1 MTSHKLEEITV
12 TNKPKSLTLR
22 TLNVYSKAG
31 KLVYSQ
37 IFHNGLNV
45 IRSDDNSKGKSTI
58 CDFIFYLLGGTV
70 EKWSGAAKSCEF
82 VVADFLISDAHIT
95 LRRYLPSLEL
105 PSPGIE
111 FFWGRLSLATKSM
124 AGWERHPW
132 KRSSQTESFS
142 QVLFRLLEIPSTKT
156 ERDSNITMHELLRL
170 MYADQETSP
179 DKIFRDQQFNNA
191 ETRQTIAEL
200 LLGYDDLQLHELR
213 QELRDLEGRKG
224 KAESALT
231 AIKSILDSAY
241 PELRLSDFSKLELD
255 MVKQLDDLRSAAT
268 SALQTTELKKSEIN
282 AARKKSEKS
291 LSALSGEYATASSRL
306 NKARKDA
313 VALSEDIQ
321 DSQHF
326 VSSLTRKMEA
336 LREAQASMAV
346 LGNIHF
352 ERCPSCLAE
361 VRSLNAIEENI
372 SCLLCH
378 SPLLAGEIATRR
390 LRLQHEVANQ
400 IKESKALLVE
410 KEMASQRI
418 RSEIEKLEVNITA
431 IRKHYDSL
439 AQGPSSIDQLLKE
452 IYTKIGYTEKKI
464 EDIQEK
470 RRLSERIEALDNE
483 IAEIK
488 SQIERITFKI
498 SSVTALRA
506 TRKQQVE
513 ELLSSLTLHILH
525 KDIKSDDNV
534 ERASAIEFDFLKD
547 RLILDGSITARL
559 SASTTAFM
567 KSAFYCALF
576 LTSLDDDK
584 VRLPRFM
591 LIDSIEDKGIVP
603 ERVHNL
609 HKILIEEIA
618 ARNGRGQLIITTS
631 IPNDI
636 INTGGIGVGP
646 IYTEKVMTLNFDG
659 VPMATES
666 ERTDDPQMKPA
677 DPSAP
682 V

>member
-1 MTSHKLEEITV
+1 MTSLRIEDSTRTTKPTTLE
-12 TNKPKSLTLR
+12 LR
-22 TLNVYSKAG
+22 LLNVYSRAG
-31 KLVYSQ
+31 KLVYSER
-37 IFHNGLNV
+37 FHGGLNV

-82 VVADFLISDAHIT
+82 LVAEFAISDARVT

-105 PSPGIE
+105 PSPGID
-111 FFWGRLSLATKSM
+111 FFWGRLSLATKSI

-142 QVLFRLLEIPSTKT
+142 QVLFRILGIPSTKT

-191 ETRQTIAEL
+191 ETRQTIGEL

-224 KAESALT
+224 KTESALT

-241 PELRLSDFSKLELD
+241 PEIRLSDFSRLESD
-255 MVKQLDDLRSAAT
+255 MVKQLDNLRSAAT
-268 SALQTTELKKSEIN
+268 SALQAAELKKTEIN
-282 AARKKSEKS
+282 AARKRSEKS
-291 LSALSGEYATASSRL
+291 LSALSSEYAAASSRL

-313 VALSEDIQ
+313 VALGEDIQ

-326 VSSLTRKMEA
+326 ISSLTRKMEA
-336 LREAQASMAV
+336 LKEAQASIAL

-361 VRSLNAIEENI
+361 IRSHGENEGHT

-400 IKESKALLVE
+400 IKESKALLAE

-418 RSEIEKLEVNITA
+418 RSEIERLEVNITA
-431 IRKHYDSL
+431 IRKNYDSL
-439 AQGPSSIDQLLKE
+439 VQGPSSFDQQLKE

-470 RRLSERIEALDNE
+470 RRLSERINDLDKE
-483 IAEIK
+483 ISDIK
-488 SQIERITFKI
+488 LQIEQIYSRI
-498 SSVTALRA
+498 SSVTANRA
-506 TRKQQVE
+506 ARKQRIE
-513 ELLSSLTLHILH
+513 DLLSSLVLRILH
-525 KDIKSDDNV
+525 KDIKSDNNV
-534 ERASAIEFDFLKD
+534 ERASTIEFDFLKD

-576 LTSLDDDK
+576 LASLDDAE

-591 LIDSIEDKGIVP
+591 IIDSIEDKGIIP

-609 HKILIEEIA
+609 HQIIIDEIA
-618 ARNGRGQLIITTS
+618 ARNGRGQMIITTS

-636 INTGGIGVGP
+636 VNSGNFGVGP
-646 IYTEKVMTLNFDG
+646 IYTETVKTLNFDG
-659 VPMATES
+659 VPMATDIELA
-666 ERTDDPQMKPA
+666 DDPKVKPT
-677 DPSAP
+677 DPSCPA
-682 V
+682 